1 MAIRSE
7 QIEVLGEDSTP
18 RTITVVVDDLN
29 GGVAIDYTGQFEK
42 IALGLETLVQKTT
55 LIADALATAD
65 ATNLATTL
73 AINGNRMATALEP
86 TDSTNFADNVAIIR
100 GLAQGSGIHT
110 IGAYEWLGLI
120 SSYINYVERG
130 EISNT
135 EGNVSEAEKLKAIED
150 LTAFIEKIKSLPT
163 NF

>member
-18 RTITVVVDDLN
+18 KTITVVIDDLN
-29 GGVAIDYTGQFEK
+29 GGVAIDYTGHFEK
-42 IALGLETLVQKTT
+42 IALGLETLVQQTT
-55 LIADALATAD
+55 RIADSLTTAD
-65 ATNLATTL
+65 STNLATTL
-73 AINGNRMATALEP
+73 ANNGDRVANALETTEAP
-86 TDSTNFADNVAIIR
+86 NLADNIAVMR
-100 GLAQGSGIHT
+100 GLAEGEGIHT

-120 SSYINYVERG
+120 SSYINYVDRG

-135 EGNVSEAEKLKAIED
+135 EGNVSEAEKVKAIED